1 MFEREREGRR
11 RREAVAIGKLADI
24 LLALPA
30 RSLERLLSNFKV
42 SALSFTFLMLRR
54 SNLFTVHLHMHLSHT
69 LFKDECVARRA
80 ASVAATALHQVSG

>member
-1 MFEREREGRR
+1 M
-11 RREAVAIGKLADI
+11 AIGKLADI

-54 SNLFTVHLHMHLSHT
+54 SNLFTVHLHMHLSHS
-69 LFKDECVARRA
+69 LFKDECVAKRA
-80 ASVAATALHQVSG
+80 ESVLV